1 MAPQLPDPFA
11 LLSITHHFRAA
22 MAIAML
28 KTSVDFGIALEHRE
42 MRGALQTEDVTRQLI
57 YLLGDMHDLIG

>member
-1 MAPQLPDPFA
+1 
-11 LLSITHHFRAA
+11 